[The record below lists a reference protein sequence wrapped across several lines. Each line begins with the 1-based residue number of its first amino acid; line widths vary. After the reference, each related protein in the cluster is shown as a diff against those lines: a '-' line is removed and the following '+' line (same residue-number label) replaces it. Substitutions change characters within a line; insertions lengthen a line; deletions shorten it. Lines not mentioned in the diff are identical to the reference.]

1 MKTRSEK
8 IRLIAVLIAVLI
20 CGVSVAS
27 CASGKSGGRVI
38 HTIFAGTGTT
48 VPAPE
53 STPGVTVSP
62 VTTAGSGDESS
73 VPVGSDTGSD
83 TTISGETST
92 SVPETSSASPD
103 MTYDCEIVTVTEEL
117 GSAGGLKSV
126 RTLKYPKIG
135 GLSDGAIQD
144 KVNTLIANIA
154 DAKFGVYVTNVA
166 ELLKDGTGVDYK
178 VTETAVTYLGNNIL
192 SLRSAGT
199 VQYSGK
205 SQEKENFIY
214 CNFINLSTGKELK
227 SKTVYSDFGAVLDML
242 GSGVFTRISGSGDD
256 GLADFI
262 KLCKANIAYGVYPE
276 TYFTADSLVI
286 VIDETLS
293 EYSVP
298 LDKVNAYLTVSP
310 TKN

>member
-1 MKTRSEK
+1 MKTRSEI
-8 IRLIAVLIAVLI
+8 IRLITVLLAVLI
-20 CGVSVAS
+20 CGVAAAS

-48 VPAPE
+48 APAPE
-53 STPGVTVSP
+53 SVPDVTLLPETSVNTGEDTSVP
-62 VTTAGSGDESS
+62 SDTGIGSETTESDESS
-73 VPVGSDTGSD
+73 SSA
-83 TTISGETST
+83 
-92 SVPETSSASPD
+92 PETSSVPAD
-103 MTYDCEIVTVTEEL
+103 VTYDCEIVNVTEEL

-126 RTLKYPKIG
+126 RTLKYPKIS
-135 GLSDGAIQD
+135 GLSDTAVQN

-154 DAKFGVYVTNVA
+154 EAKFGVYVTNAA

-178 VTETAVTYLGNNIL
+178 VTDTAVTYLGNNIL

-205 SQEKENFIY
+205 SQEKESFIY

-227 SKTVYSDFGAVLDML
+227 PKTVYSDFGAILDLL
-242 GSGVFTRISGSGDD
+242 GSGEFSRIAGSGDD
-256 GLADFI
+256 GLTEFI
-262 KLCKANIAYGVYPE
+262 KLSKSNIAYGVYPE

-293 EYSVP
+293 EYSVS
-298 LDKVNAYLTVSP
+298 LEKVNAYLTVSP
-310 TKN
+310 SKN